1 MKNCLYWLNTISDP
15 DIKAKALANY
25 NDVACVGKGSVSP
38 ADDNEPMY
46 SLYDAL
52 EESFMWQLAPE
63 GPYFWIN
70 YQSTLQS

>member
-25 NDVACVGKGSVSP
+25 NDATISGLGTG
-38 ADDNEPMY
+38 EPTEDTTAVD
-46 SLYDAL
+46 SLYEAL
-52 EESFMWQLAPE
+52 EMAFMWITAPE

-70 YQSTLQS
+70 CQSTLQS